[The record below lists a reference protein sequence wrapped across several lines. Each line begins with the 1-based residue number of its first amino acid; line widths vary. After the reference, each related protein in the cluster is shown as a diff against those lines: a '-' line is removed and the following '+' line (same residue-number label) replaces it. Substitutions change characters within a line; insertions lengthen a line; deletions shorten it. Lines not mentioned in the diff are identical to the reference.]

1 MDTLNELIKKI
12 NAEIE
17 GSEERIAALQA
28 QIESLSN
35 ELKKERGV
43 ADILKRALANIATLE
58 EEIKETSKEKEIK
71 ETKEEEFVE
80 EKQPIQ
86 EEKDSKLKFNTVQK
100 AKARLCQLGVAVK
113 SKIPTA
119 TDIKEKLASAAISAG
134 YVLGTTRDNI
144 ENFTSELI
152 ERFTEQREK
161 YGQKIMESKKAKE
174 AKRTVE
180 EAQYE
185 SDNILNFN
193 PRQPEATKSSKLR
206 IVSKKVIDTLKLT
219 NIDLKIEKA
228 FLEAGISVKNYVEKT
243 TDIINNKVEKI
254 RSIPSNA
261 IEKYQQWKQGRM
273 DKRAELQN
281 QINSLKG
288 IKAQVLNAQDPT
300 MAEQLQLDEQPAK
313 TM

>member
-1 MDTLNELIKKI
+1 MNIRDTLNEEIEKI
-12 NAEIE
+12 NAEKE
-17 GSEERIAALQA
+17 GSEKRIAELQA
-28 QIESLSN
+28 QIESLSK
-35 ELKKERGV
+35 ELEKKRRMT
-43 ADILKRALANIATLE
+43 DILKQALANIDALE
-58 EEIKETSKEKEIK
+58 EEIKETSKEEEI
-71 ETKEEEFVE
+71 VE

-119 TDIKEKLASAAISAG
+119 ADIKEKLASAAISAG
-134 YVLGTTRDNI
+134 YRLETTRDNI

-152 ERFTEQREK
+152 ERFTEKREK
-161 YGQKIMESKKAKE
+161 YEQKITESKKAKE
-174 AKRTVE
+174 TKRTVE

-193 PRQPEATKSSKLR
+193 PRQPEATKSSKLG

-243 TDIINNKVEKI
+243 TYIINNKVEKI

-261 IEKYQQWKQGRM
+261 IEKYQQWQQGRI
-273 DKRAELQN
+273 DKRTELQN

-288 IKAQVLNAQDPT
+288 MKARVLNAQDPI
-300 MAEQLQLDEQPAK
+300 AEQLVEQPAK

>member
-1 MDTLNELIKKI
+1 MNIRDTLNEEIEKI
-12 NAEIE
+12 NAEKE
-17 GSEERIAALQA
+17 GSEKRIAELQA
-28 QIESLSN
+28 QIENLSK
-35 ELKKERGV
+35 ELEKKRRMT
-43 ADILKRALANIATLE
+43 DILKQALANIDALE
-58 EEIKETSKEKEIK
+58 EEIKETSKEEEI
-71 ETKEEEFVE
+71 VE

-86 EEKDSKLKFNTVQK
+86 EEKNSKLKFNTVQK

-134 YVLGTTRDNI
+134 YRLETTRDNI

-161 YGQKIMESKKAKE
+161 YEQKITESKKAKE
-174 AKRTVE
+174 TKRTVE

-193 PRQPEATKSSKLR
+193 PRQPEATKSSKLG

-261 IEKYQQWKQGRM
+261 IEKYQQWQQGRI
-273 DKRAELQN
+273 DKRTELQN

-288 IKAQVLNAQDPT
+288 MKAQVLNAQDPI
-300 MAEQLQLDEQPAK
+300 AEQLVEQPAK

>member
-1 MDTLNELIKKI
+1 MNIRDTLNEEIEKI

-17 GSEERIAALQA
+17 GSEEKIAELQA
-28 QIESLSN
+28 QIESLSK
-35 ELKKERGV
+35 ELEKKRRMT
-43 ADILKRALANIATLE
+43 DILKQALANIDALE
-58 EEIKETSKEKEIK
+58 EEI
-71 ETKEEEFVE
+71 VE

-86 EEKDSKLKFNTVQK
+86 EERDSKLKFNTVQK

-113 SKIPTA
+113 SKIPTDA
-119 TDIKEKLASAAISAG
+119 DIKEKLASATINAG
-134 YVLGTTRDNI
+134 YTLETTKDGI

-152 ERFTEQREK
+152 EIFTEKREK
-161 YGQKIMESKKAKE
+161 YEQKIMESKKAKE

-180 EAQYE
+180 KSQYE

-193 PRQPEATKSSKLR
+193 PRQPEVTKSSKLG
-206 IVSKKVIDTLKLT
+206 IASKKAIDMVKLT

-243 TDIINNKVEKI
+243 TDKINNKVEKI
-254 RSIPSNA
+254 RSIPSNV
-261 IEKYQQWKQGRM
+261 IDKYQEWRQGRI
-273 DKRAELQN
+273 DKRTELQN

-288 IKAQVLNAQDPT
+288 MKAQVPNAQDPIT
-300 MAEQLQLDEQPAK
+300 VEQPAK

>member
-1 MDTLNELIKKI
+1 MNIRDTLNEEIEKI
-12 NAEIE
+12 NAEKE
-17 GSEERIAALQA
+17 ESEERIAELQA
-28 QIESLSN
+28 QIESLSK
-35 ELKKERGV
+35 ELEKKRRMT
-43 ADILKRALANIATLE
+43 DILKQALANIDALE
-58 EEIKETSKEKEIK
+58 EEIKETSKEEEI
-71 ETKEEEFVE
+71 VE

-134 YVLGTTRDNI
+134 YMLETTRDNI

-161 YGQKIMESKKAKE
+161 YEQKITESKKAKE

-193 PRQPEATKSSKLR
+193 PRQPEATKSSKLG

-219 NIDLKIEKA
+219 NIDLKIEKT

-261 IEKYQQWKQGRM
+261 IEKYQQWQQGRI
-273 DKRAELQN
+273 DKRTELQN

-288 IKAQVLNAQDPT
+288 MKARVLNAQDPI
-300 MAEQLQLDEQPAK
+300 AEQLVEQPAK

>member
-1 MDTLNELIKKI
+1 MNIRDTLKE
-12 NAEIE
+12 E
-17 GSEERIAALQA
+17 SEKRIAELQA
-28 QIESLSN
+28 QIESLSK
-35 ELKKERGV
+35 ELEKKRRMT
-43 ADILKRALANIATLE
+43 DILKQALANIDALE
-58 EEIKETSKEKEIK
+58 EEIKETSKEEEI
-71 ETKEEEFVE
+71 VE

-119 TDIKEKLASAAISAG
+119 ADIKEKLASAAISAG
-134 YVLGTTRDNI
+134 YMLETTRDNI

-152 ERFTEQREK
+152 ERFTEKREK
-161 YGQKIMESKKAKE
+161 YEQKITESKKAKE
-174 AKRTVE
+174 TKRTVE

-193 PRQPEATKSSKLR
+193 PRQPEATKSSKLGM
-206 IVSKKVIDTLKLT
+206 VSKKVIDTLKLT

-261 IEKYQQWKQGRM
+261 IEKYQQWQQERI
-273 DKRAELQN
+273 DKRTELQN

-288 IKAQVLNAQDPT
+288 MKAQVLNAQDPI
-300 MAEQLQLDEQPAK
+300 AEQLVEQPAK

>member
-1 MDTLNELIKKI
+1 MNIRDTLNEEIEKI

-17 GSEERIAALQA
+17 GSEEKIAELQA
-28 QIESLSN
+28 QIESLSK
-35 ELKKERGV
+35 ELEKKRRMT
-43 ADILKRALANIATLE
+43 DILRETLANIDALE
-58 EEIKETSKEKEIK
+58 EEI
-71 ETKEEEFVE
+71 VE

-119 TDIKEKLASAAISAG
+119 ADIKEKLASAAINAG
-134 YVLGTTRDNI
+134 YTLETAKDGI

-152 ERFTEQREK
+152 EIFTEKREK
-161 YGQKIMESKKAKE
+161 YEQKIMESKKAKE
-174 AKRTVE
+174 AKRTAE

-193 PRQPEATKSSKLR
+193 PRQPEVTKSSKLG
-206 IVSKKVIDTLKLT
+206 IASKKAIDMVKLT

-243 TDIINNKVEKI
+243 TDKINNKVEKI
-254 RSIPSNA
+254 RSIPSNV
-261 IEKYQQWKQGRM
+261 IDKYQEWRQGRI

-288 IKAQVLNAQDPT
+288 MKAQVLNAQDPIT
-300 MAEQLQLDEQPAK
+300 VEQPAK

>member
-1 MDTLNELIKKI
+1 MNIRDTLNEEIEKI
-12 NAEIE
+12 NAEKE
-17 GSEERIAALQA
+17 GSEKRIAELQA
-28 QIESLSN
+28 QIESLSK
-35 ELKKERGV
+35 ELEKKRRMT
-43 ADILKRALANIATLE
+43 DILKQALANIDALE
-58 EEIKETSKEKEIK
+58 EEIKETSKEEEI
-71 ETKEEEFVE
+71 VE

-134 YVLGTTRDNI
+134 YMLETTRDNI

-152 ERFTEQREK
+152 ERFTEKREK
-161 YGQKIMESKKAKE
+161 YEQKITESKKAKE
-174 AKRTVE
+174 TKRTVE

-193 PRQPEATKSSKLR
+193 PRQPEATKSSKLG

-261 IEKYQQWKQGRM
+261 IEKYQQWQQGRI
-273 DKRAELQN
+273 DKRTELQN

-288 IKAQVLNAQDPT
+288 MKAQVLNAQDPIT
-300 MAEQLQLDEQPAK
+300 EQLVEQPAK

>member
-1 MDTLNELIKKI
+1 MNIRDTLNEEIEKI
-12 NAEIE
+12 NAEKE
-17 GSEERIAALQA
+17 GSEKKIAELQA
-28 QIESLSN
+28 QIESLSK
-35 ELKKERGV
+35 ELEKKRRMT
-43 ADILKRALANIATLE
+43 DILKQALANIEALE
-58 EEIKETSKEKEIK
+58 EEIKETSKEEEI
-71 ETKEEEFVE
+71 VE

-86 EEKDSKLKFNTVQK
+86 EEKDSKLKFNAVQK

-119 TDIKEKLASAAISAG
+119 ADIKEKLASAAINAG
-134 YVLGTTRDNI
+134 YTLEATKDGI

-152 ERFTEQREK
+152 EIFTEKREK
-161 YGQKIMESKKAKE
+161 YEQKITESKKAKE

-185 SDNILNFN
+185 SNSILNFN
-193 PRQPEATKSSKLR
+193 PRQPEVTKSSKLG
-206 IVSKKVIDTLKLT
+206 IASKKAIDMVKLT

-243 TDIINNKVEKI
+243 TDKINNKVEKI
-254 RSIPSNA
+254 RSVPSNV
-261 IEKYQQWKQGRM
+261 IDKYQEWRQGRI
-273 DKRAELQN
+273 DKRTELQN

-288 IKAQVLNAQDPT
+288 MKAQVLNAQDPI
-300 MAEQLQLDEQPAK
+300 AEQLVEQPAK

>member
-1 MDTLNELIKKI
+1 MNIRDTLNEEIEKI
-12 NAEIE
+12 NAEKE
-17 GSEERIAALQA
+17 GSEKKIAELQA
-28 QIESLSN
+28 QIESLSK
-35 ELKKERGV
+35 ELEKKRRMT
-43 ADILKRALANIATLE
+43 DILKQALANIEALE
-58 EEIKETSKEKEIK
+58 EEIKETSKEEEI
-71 ETKEEEFVE
+71 VE

-86 EEKDSKLKFNTVQK
+86 EEKDSKLKFNAVQK

-119 TDIKEKLASAAISAG
+119 ADIKEKLASAAINAG
-134 YVLGTTRDNI
+134 YTLEATKDGI

-152 ERFTEQREK
+152 EIFTEKREK
-161 YGQKIMESKKAKE
+161 YEQKIMESKKAKE

-185 SDNILNFN
+185 SNSILNFN
-193 PRQPEATKSSKLR
+193 PRQPEVTKSSKLG
-206 IVSKKVIDTLKLT
+206 IASKKAIDMVKLT

-243 TDIINNKVEKI
+243 TDKINNKVEKI
-254 RSIPSNA
+254 RSIPSNV
-261 IEKYQQWKQGRM
+261 IDKYQEWRQGRM

-288 IKAQVLNAQDPT
+288 MKAQVLNAQDAQDPI
-300 MAEQLQLDEQPAK
+300 AEQLVEQPAK

>member
-1 MDTLNELIKKI
+1 MNIRDTLNEEIEKI
-12 NAEIE
+12 NAEKE
-17 GSEERIAALQA
+17 GSEKKIAELQA
-28 QIESLSN
+28 QIESLSK
-35 ELKKERGV
+35 ELEKKRRMT
-43 ADILKRALANIATLE
+43 DILKQALANIEALE
-58 EEIKETSKEKEIK
+58 EEIKETSKEEEI
-71 ETKEEEFVE
+71 VE
-80 EKQPIQ
+80 EKQPIE
-86 EEKDSKLKFNTVQK
+86 EEKDSKLKFNAVQK

-119 TDIKEKLASAAISAG
+119 ADIKEKLASAAINAG
-134 YVLGTTRDNI
+134 YTLEATKDGI

-152 ERFTEQREK
+152 EIFTEKREK
-161 YGQKIMESKKAKE
+161 YEQKITESKKAKE

-185 SDNILNFN
+185 SDKILNFN
-193 PRQPEATKSSKLR
+193 PRQPEVTKSSKLG
-206 IVSKKVIDTLKLT
+206 IASKKAIDMVKLT

-243 TDIINNKVEKI
+243 TDKINNKVEKI
-254 RSIPSNA
+254 RSIPSNV
-261 IEKYQQWKQGRM
+261 IDKYQEWRQGRM

-288 IKAQVLNAQDPT
+288 MKAQVLNAQDAQDPI
-300 MAEQLQLDEQPAK
+300 AEQLVEQPAK

>member
-1 MDTLNELIKKI
+1 MNIRDTLNEEIEKI
-12 NAEIE
+12 NAEKE
-17 GSEERIAALQA
+17 GTEERIAELQA
-28 QIESLSN
+28 QIESLSK
-35 ELKKERGV
+35 ELEKKRRMT
-43 ADILKRALANIATLE
+43 DILKQALANIEALE
-58 EEIKETSKEKEIK
+58 EEIKETSKEEEI
-71 ETKEEEFVE
+71 VE

-86 EEKDSKLKFNTVQK
+86 EEKNSKLKFNAVQK

-119 TDIKEKLASAAISAG
+119 ADIKEKLASAAINAG
-134 YVLGTTRDNI
+134 YTLEATKDGI

-152 ERFTEQREK
+152 EIFTEKREK
-161 YGQKIMESKKAKE
+161 YEQKITESKKAKE

-185 SDNILNFN
+185 SNSILNFN
-193 PRQPEATKSSKLR
+193 PRQPEVTKSSKLG
-206 IVSKKVIDTLKLT
+206 IASKKVIDTLKLT

-243 TDIINNKVEKI
+243 TDKINNKVEKI

-261 IEKYQQWKQGRM
+261 IEKYQQWQQGRM

-288 IKAQVLNAQDPT
+288 MKAQVLNAQDAQDPI
-300 MAEQLQLDEQPAK
+300 AEQLVEQPAK

>member
-1 MDTLNELIKKI
+1 MNIRDTLNEEIEKI
-12 NAEIE
+12 NAEKE
-17 GSEERIAALQA
+17 GSEKKIAELQA
-28 QIESLSN
+28 QIESLSK
-35 ELKKERGV
+35 ELEKKRRMT
-43 ADILKRALANIATLE
+43 DILKQALANIDALE
-58 EEIKETSKEKEIK
+58 EEIKETSKEEEI
-71 ETKEEEFVE
+71 VE

-86 EEKDSKLKFNTVQK
+86 EEKDSKLKFNAVQK

-119 TDIKEKLASAAISAG
+119 ADIKEKLASAAINAG
-134 YVLGTTRDNI
+134 YTLEATKDGI

-152 ERFTEQREK
+152 EIFTEKREK
-161 YGQKIMESKKAKE
+161 YEQKITESKKAKE

-185 SDNILNFN
+185 SDKILNFN
-193 PRQPEATKSSKLR
+193 PRQPEVTKSSKLG
-206 IVSKKVIDTLKLT
+206 IASKKAIDMVKLT

-243 TDIINNKVEKI
+243 TDKINNKVEKI

-261 IEKYQQWKQGRM
+261 IEKYQQWQQGRM

-288 IKAQVLNAQDPT
+288 MKAQVLNAQDAQDPI
-300 MAEQLQLDEQPAK
+300 AEQLVEQPAK
-313 TM
+313 TMQ

>member
-1 MDTLNELIKKI
+1 MNIRDTLNEEIEKI
-12 NAEIE
+12 NAEKE
-17 GSEERIAALQA
+17 GSEKKIAELQA
-28 QIESLSN
+28 QIESLSK
-35 ELKKERGV
+35 ELEKKRRMT
-43 ADILKRALANIATLE
+43 DILKQALANIAALE
-58 EEIKETSKEKEIK
+58 EEIKETSKEEEI
-71 ETKEEEFVE
+71 VE

-86 EEKDSKLKFNTVQK
+86 EEKNSKLKFNAVQK

-119 TDIKEKLASAAISAG
+119 ADIKEKLASAAINAG
-134 YVLGTTRDNI
+134 YTLEATKDGI

-152 ERFTEQREK
+152 EIFTEKREK
-161 YGQKIMESKKAKE
+161 YEQKITESKKAKE

-185 SDNILNFN
+185 SDKILNFN
-193 PRQPEATKSSKLR
+193 PRQPEVTKSSKLG
-206 IVSKKVIDTLKLT
+206 IASKKAIDMVKLT

-243 TDIINNKVEKI
+243 TDKINNKVEKI

-261 IEKYQQWKQGRM
+261 IEKYQQWQQGRM

-288 IKAQVLNAQDPT
+288 MKAQVLNAQDAQDPI
-300 MAEQLQLDEQPAK
+300 AEQLVEQPAK

>member
-1 MDTLNELIKKI
+1 MNIRDTLNEEIEKI
-12 NAEIE
+12 NAEKE
-17 GSEERIAALQA
+17 ESEERIVELQA
-28 QIESLSN
+28 QIESLSK
-35 ELKKERGV
+35 ELEKKRRMT
-43 ADILKRALANIATLE
+43 DILKQALANIDALE
-58 EEIKETSKEKEIK
+58 EEIKETSKEEEI
-71 ETKEEEFVE
+71 VE

-119 TDIKEKLASAAISAG
+119 ADIKEKLASAAISAG
-134 YVLGTTRDNI
+134 YMLETTRDNI

-152 ERFTEQREK
+152 ERFTEKREK
-161 YGQKIMESKKAKE
+161 YEQKITESKKAKE
-174 AKRTVE
+174 TKRTVE

-193 PRQPEATKSSKLR
+193 PRQPEATKSSKLG
-206 IVSKKVIDTLKLT
+206 IVSKKAIDMVKLT

-243 TDIINNKVEKI
+243 TDIINNEVEKI

-261 IEKYQQWKQGRM
+261 IEKYQQWQQGRI
-273 DKRAELQN
+273 DKRTELQN
-281 QINSLKG
+281 QINSLKEM
-288 IKAQVLNAQDPT
+288 KEQVSNPQAPIP
-300 MAEQLQLDEQPAK
+300 EQLVEQPAK
-313 TM
+313 AM

>member
-1 MDTLNELIKKI
+1 MNIRDTLNEEIEKI
-12 NAEIE
+12 NAEKE
-17 GSEERIAALQA
+17 GSEKKIAELQA
-28 QIESLSN
+28 QIESLSK
-35 ELKKERGV
+35 ELEKKRRMT
-43 ADILKRALANIATLE
+43 DILKQALANIAALE
-58 EEIKETSKEKEIK
+58 EEIKETSKEEEI
-71 ETKEEEFVE
+71 VE

-86 EEKDSKLKFNTVQK
+86 EEKDSKLKFNAVQK

-119 TDIKEKLASAAISAG
+119 ADIKEKLASAAINAG
-134 YVLGTTRDNI
+134 YTLEATKDGI

-152 ERFTEQREK
+152 EIFTEKREK
-161 YGQKIMESKKAKE
+161 YEQKITESKKAKE

-185 SDNILNFN
+185 SDKILNFN
-193 PRQPEATKSSKLR
+193 PRQPEVTKSSKLG
-206 IVSKKVIDTLKLT
+206 IASKKAIDMVKLT

-243 TDIINNKVEKI
+243 TDKINNKVEKI
-254 RSIPSNA
+254 RSIPSNV
-261 IEKYQQWKQGRM
+261 IDKYQEWRQGRM

-288 IKAQVLNAQDPT
+288 MKAQVLNAQDAQDPI
-300 MAEQLQLDEQPAK
+300 AEQLVEQPAK

>member
-1 MDTLNELIKKI
+1 MNIRDTLNEEIEKI
-12 NAEIE
+12 NAEKE
-17 GSEERIAALQA
+17 ESEERIAELQA
-28 QIESLSN
+28 QIESLSK
-35 ELKKERGV
+35 ELEKKRRMT
-43 ADILKRALANIATLE
+43 DILKQALANIDALE
-58 EEIKETSKEKEIK
+58 EEIKETSKEEEI
-71 ETKEEEFVE
+71 VE

-119 TDIKEKLASAAISAG
+119 ADIKEKLASAAISAG
-134 YVLGTTRDNI
+134 YRLETTRDNI

-161 YGQKIMESKKAKE
+161 YEQKITESKKAKE

-193 PRQPEATKSSKLR
+193 PRQPEATKSSKLG

-261 IEKYQQWKQGRM
+261 IEKYQQWQQGRI
-273 DKRAELQN
+273 DKRTELQN

-288 IKAQVLNAQDPT
+288 MKAQVLNAQDPIT
-300 MAEQLQLDEQPAK
+300 EQLVEQPAK

>member
-1 MDTLNELIKKI
+1 MNIRDTLNEEIEKT

-17 GSEERIAALQA
+17 GSEERIAELQV
-28 QIESLSN
+28 QIESLSK
-35 ELKKERGV
+35 ELEKKRRMT
-43 ADILKRALANIATLE
+43 DILKQALANIDALELE
-58 EEIKETSKEKEIK
+58 EEIKETSKEEEI
-71 ETKEEEFVE
+71 VE

-134 YVLGTTRDNI
+134 YMLGTTRDNI

-161 YGQKIMESKKAKE
+161 YEQKIMESKKAKE

-193 PRQPEATKSSKLR
+193 PRQPEATKSSKLG

-243 TDIINNKVEKI
+243 TDIINNEVEKI

-261 IEKYQQWKQGRM
+261 IEKYQQWQQGRI
-273 DKRAELQN
+273 DKRTELQN
-281 QINSLKG
+281 QINSLKEM
-288 IKAQVLNAQDPT
+288 KEQVSNPQAPIP
-300 MAEQLQLDEQPAK
+300 EQLVEQPAK

>member
-1 MDTLNELIKKI
+1 MNIRDTLNEEIEKI
-12 NAEIE
+12 NAEKE
-17 GSEERIAALQA
+17 GTEERIAELQA
-28 QIESLSN
+28 QIESLSK
-35 ELKKERGV
+35 ELEKKRRMT
-43 ADILKRALANIATLE
+43 DILEEALANIEALE
-58 EEIKETSKEKEIK
+58 EEIKETSKEEEI
-71 ETKEEEFVE
+71 VE

-86 EEKDSKLKFNTVQK
+86 EEKDSKLKFNAVQK

-119 TDIKEKLASAAISAG
+119 ADIKEKLASAAINAG
-134 YVLGTTRDNI
+134 YTLEATKDGI

-152 ERFTEQREK
+152 EIFTEKREK
-161 YGQKIMESKKAKE
+161 YEQKITESKKAKE

-185 SDNILNFN
+185 SNSILNFN
-193 PRQPEATKSSKLR
+193 PRQPEVTKSSKLG
-206 IVSKKVIDTLKLT
+206 IASKKAIDMVKLT

-243 TDIINNKVEKI
+243 TDKINNKVEKI
-254 RSIPSNA
+254 RSIPSNV
-261 IEKYQQWKQGRM
+261 IDKYQQWQQGRM

-288 IKAQVLNAQDPT
+288 MKAQVLNAQDAQDPI
-300 MAEQLQLDEQPAK
+300 AEQLVEQPAK

>member
-1 MDTLNELIKKI
+1 MNIRDTLNEEIEKI
-12 NAEIE
+12 NAEKE
-17 GSEERIAALQA
+17 GSEKKIAELQA
-28 QIESLSN
+28 QIESLSK
-35 ELKKERGV
+35 ELEKKRRMT
-43 ADILKRALANIATLE
+43 DILKQALANIEALE
-58 EEIKETSKEKEIK
+58 EEIKETSKEEEI
-71 ETKEEEFVE
+71 VE

-119 TDIKEKLASAAISAG
+119 ADIKEKLASAAINAG
-134 YVLGTTRDNI
+134 YTLEATKDGI

-152 ERFTEQREK
+152 EIFTEKREK
-161 YGQKIMESKKAKE
+161 YEQKITESKKAKE

-185 SDNILNFN
+185 SNSILNFN
-193 PRQPEATKSSKLR
+193 PRQPEVTKSSKLG
-206 IVSKKVIDTLKLT
+206 IASKKAIDMVKLT

-243 TDIINNKVEKI
+243 TDKINNKVEKI

-261 IEKYQQWKQGRM
+261 IEKYQQWQQGRM
-273 DKRAELQN
+273 DKRTELQN

-288 IKAQVLNAQDPT
+288 MKAQVLNTQDPI
-300 MAEQLQLDEQPAK
+300 AEQLVEQPAK

>member
-1 MDTLNELIKKI
+1 MNIRDTLNEEIEKI
-12 NAEIE
+12 NAEKE
-17 GSEERIAALQA
+17 GSEKRIAELQA
-28 QIESLSN
+28 QIESLSK
-35 ELKKERGV
+35 ELEKKRRMT
-43 ADILKRALANIATLE
+43 DILKQALANIDALE
-58 EEIKETSKEKEIK
+58 EEIKETSKEEEI
-71 ETKEEEFVE
+71 VE

-86 EEKDSKLKFNTVQK
+86 EEKNSKLKFNTVQK

-134 YVLGTTRDNI
+134 YMLETTKDNI

-152 ERFTEQREK
+152 ERFTEKREK
-161 YGQKIMESKKAKE
+161 YEQKITESKKAKE

-193 PRQPEATKSSKLR
+193 PRQPEATKSSKLG

-261 IEKYQQWKQGRM
+261 IEKYQQWQQERI
-273 DKRAELQN
+273 DKRTELQN

-288 IKAQVLNAQDPT
+288 MKAQVLNAQDPI
-300 MAEQLQLDEQPAK
+300 AEQLVEQPAK

>member
-1 MDTLNELIKKI
+1 MNIRDTLNEEIEKI
-12 NAEIE
+12 NAEKE
-17 GSEERIAALQA
+17 GSEKRIAELQA
-28 QIESLSN
+28 QIESLSK
-35 ELKKERGV
+35 ELEKKRRMT
-43 ADILKRALANIATLE
+43 DILKQALANIDALE
-58 EEIKETSKEKEIK
+58 EEIKETSKEEEI
-71 ETKEEEFVE
+71 VE

-119 TDIKEKLASAAISAG
+119 ADIKEKLASAAISAG
-134 YVLGTTRDNI
+134 YMLETTRDNI

-152 ERFTEQREK
+152 ERFTEKREK
-161 YGQKIMESKKAKE
+161 YEQKITESKKAKE
-174 AKRTVE
+174 TKRTVE

-193 PRQPEATKSSKLR
+193 PRQPEATKSSKLG

-261 IEKYQQWKQGRM
+261 IEKYQQWQQGRI
-273 DKRAELQN
+273 DKRTELQN

-288 IKAQVLNAQDPT
+288 MKAQVLNAQEPI
-300 MAEQLQLDEQPAK
+300 AEQLVEQPAK

>member
-1 MDTLNELIKKI
+1 MNIRDTLNEEIEKI

-17 GSEERIAALQA
+17 GSEEKIAELQA
-28 QIESLSN
+28 QIESLSK
-35 ELKKERGV
+35 ELEKKRRMT
-43 ADILKRALANIATLE
+43 DILRETLANIDALE
-58 EEIKETSKEKEIK
+58 EEI
-71 ETKEEEFVE
+71 VE

-86 EEKDSKLKFNTVQK
+86 EEKNSKLKFNAVQK

-119 TDIKEKLASAAISAG
+119 ADIKEKLASAAINAG
-134 YVLGTTRDNI
+134 YTLETTKDGI

-152 ERFTEQREK
+152 EIFTEKREK
-161 YGQKIMESKKAKE
+161 YEQKIMESKKAKE

-193 PRQPEATKSSKLR
+193 PRQPEVTKSSKLG
-206 IVSKKVIDTLKLT
+206 IASKKAIDMVKLT

-243 TDIINNKVEKI
+243 TDKINNKVEKI
-254 RSIPSNA
+254 RSIPSNV
-261 IEKYQQWKQGRM
+261 IDKYQEWRQGRI
-273 DKRAELQN
+273 DKRTELQN

-288 IKAQVLNAQDPT
+288 MKAQVLNAQDPIT
-300 MAEQLQLDEQPAK
+300 IEQPAK

>member
-1 MDTLNELIKKI
+1 MNIRDTLNEEIEKI
-12 NAEIE
+12 NAEKE
-17 GSEERIAALQA
+17 ESEERIAELQA
-28 QIESLSN
+28 QIESLSK
-35 ELKKERGV
+35 ELEKKRRMT
-43 ADILKRALANIATLE
+43 DILKQALANIDALE
-58 EEIKETSKEKEIK
+58 EEIKETSKEEEI
-71 ETKEEEFVE
+71 VE

-119 TDIKEKLASAAISAG
+119 TDIKEKLASAAISTG
-134 YVLGTTRDNI
+134 YRLETTRDNI

-152 ERFTEQREK
+152 ERFTEKREK
-161 YGQKIMESKKAKE
+161 YEQKITESKKAKE

-193 PRQPEATKSSKLR
+193 PRQPEATKSSKLG

-228 FLEAGISVKNYVEKT
+228 FLEAGISVKNYVEKA
-243 TDIINNKVEKI
+243 TDKINNKVEKI
-254 RSIPSNA
+254 RSIPSNV
-261 IEKYQQWKQGRM
+261 IEKYQQ
-273 DKRAELQN
+273 
-281 QINSLKG
+281 
-288 IKAQVLNAQDPT
+288 
-300 MAEQLQLDEQPAK
+300 
-313 TM
+313 

>member
-1 MDTLNELIKKI
+1 MNISDALNEEIEKI

-17 GSEERIAALQA
+17 GSEERIAELQA
-28 QIESLSN
+28 QIESLRK
-35 ELKKERGV
+35 ELEKKKRMT
-43 ADILKRALANIATLE
+43 DILKQALANIDALE
-58 EEIKETSKEKEIK
+58 EEIKETSKEEEI
-71 ETKEEEFVE
+71 VE

-86 EEKDSKLKFNTVQK
+86 EEKNSKLKFNAVQK

-119 TDIKEKLASAAISAG
+119 ADIKEKLASAAINAG
-134 YVLGTTRDNI
+134 YMLGTTKDGI

-152 ERFTEQREK
+152 ERFTEKREK
-161 YGQKIMESKKAKE
+161 YEQKIMESKKAKE

-185 SDNILNFN
+185 SNNILNFN
-193 PRQPEATKSSKLR
+193 PRQPEVTKSSKLG
-206 IVSKKVIDTLKLT
+206 IASKKAIDMIKLT

-243 TDIINNKVEKI
+243 TDKINNKVEKI
-254 RSIPSNA
+254 RSIPSNV
-261 IEKYQQWKQGRM
+261 IDKYQQWRQGRI

-288 IKAQVLNAQDPT
+288 IKAQVLNAQDPIT
-300 MAEQLQLDEQPAK
+300 VEQPAK

>member
-1 MDTLNELIKKI
+1 MNIRDTLNEEIKKT

-17 GSEERIAALQA
+17 DLKT
-28 QIESLSN
+28 QIEKFSK
-35 ELKKERGV
+35 ELEKKIRMTG
-43 ADILKRALANIATLE
+43 ILEETLANIDALELE
-58 EEIKETSKEKEIK
+58 EEIKETSKEEEI
-71 ETKEEEFVE
+71 VE

-134 YVLGTTRDNI
+134 YMLGTTRDNI

-161 YGQKIMESKKAKE
+161 YEQKIMESKKAKE

-193 PRQPEATKSSKLR
+193 PRQPEATKSSKLG

-243 TDIINNKVEKI
+243 TDIINNEVEKI

-261 IEKYQQWKQGRM
+261 IEKYQQWQQGRI

-281 QINSLKG
+281 QINSLKEM
-288 IKAQVLNAQDPT
+288 KEQVSNPQAPIP
-300 MAEQLQLDEQPAK
+300 EQLVEQPAK

>member
-1 MDTLNELIKKI
+1 MNIRDTLNEEIEKI
-12 NAEIE
+12 NAEIK
-17 GSEERIAALQA
+17 GSEEKIAELQA
-28 QIESLSN
+28 QIESLSK
-35 ELKKERGV
+35 ELEKKRRMT
-43 ADILKRALANIATLE
+43 DILRETLANIDALE
-58 EEIKETSKEKEIK
+58 EEI
-71 ETKEEEFVE
+71 VE

-86 EEKDSKLKFNTVQK
+86 EEKNSKLKFNAVQK

-119 TDIKEKLASAAISAG
+119 ADIKEKLASAAINAG
-134 YVLGTTRDNI
+134 YTLETTKDGI

-152 ERFTEQREK
+152 EIFTEKREK
-161 YGQKIMESKKAKE
+161 YEQKIMESKKAKE
-174 AKRTVE
+174 AKRTVK

-193 PRQPEATKSSKLR
+193 PRQPEVTKSSKLG
-206 IVSKKVIDTLKLT
+206 IASKKAIDMVKLT

-243 TDIINNKVEKI
+243 TDKINNKVEKI
-254 RSIPSNA
+254 RSIPSNV
-261 IEKYQQWKQGRM
+261 IDKYQEWRQGRI

-288 IKAQVLNAQDPT
+288 MKAQVLNAQDPIT
-300 MAEQLQLDEQPAK
+300 IEQPAK

>member
-1 MDTLNELIKKI
+1 MNIRDTLNEEIEKI
-12 NAEIE
+12 NAEKE
-17 GSEERIAALQA
+17 GSEKRIAELQA
-28 QIESLSN
+28 QIESLSK
-35 ELKKERGV
+35 ELEKKRRMT
-43 ADILKRALANIATLE
+43 DILKQALANIDALE
-58 EEIKETSKEKEIK
+58 EEIKETSKEEEI
-71 ETKEEEFVE
+71 VE

-134 YVLGTTRDNI
+134 YMLETTRDNI

-152 ERFTEQREK
+152 ERFTEKREK
-161 YGQKIMESKKAKE
+161 YEQKITESKKAKE
-174 AKRTVE
+174 TKRTVE

-193 PRQPEATKSSKLR
+193 PRQPEATKSSKLG

-261 IEKYQQWKQGRM
+261 IEKYQQWQQERI
-273 DKRAELQN
+273 DKRTELQN

-288 IKAQVLNAQDPT
+288 MKAQVLNAQDPIT
-300 MAEQLQLDEQPAK
+300 EQLVEQPAK

>member
-1 MDTLNELIKKI
+1 MNIRDTLNEEIEKI
-12 NAEIE
+12 NAKKEE
-17 GSEERIAALQA
+17 SEERIAELQA
-28 QIESLSN
+28 QIESLSK
-35 ELKKERGV
+35 ELEKKRRMT
-43 ADILKRALANIATLE
+43 DILKQALANIDALE
-58 EEIKETSKEKEIK
+58 EEIKETSKEEEI
-71 ETKEEEFVE
+71 VE

-134 YVLGTTRDNI
+134 YRLETTRDNI

-161 YGQKIMESKKAKE
+161 YEQKITESKKAKE

-193 PRQPEATKSSKLR
+193 PRQPEATKSSKLG

-261 IEKYQQWKQGRM
+261 IEKYQQWQQERI
-273 DKRAELQN
+273 DKRTELQN

-288 IKAQVLNAQDPT
+288 MKAQVLNAQDPIT
-300 MAEQLQLDEQPAK
+300 EQLVEQPAK

>member
-1 MDTLNELIKKI
+1 MNIRDTLNEEIEKI
-12 NAEIE
+12 NAEKE
-17 GSEERIAALQA
+17 ESEERIAELQA
-28 QIESLSN
+28 QIESLSK
-35 ELKKERGV
+35 ELEKKRRMT
-43 ADILKRALANIATLE
+43 DILKQALANIDALE
-58 EEIKETSKEKEIK
+58 EEIKETSKEEEI
-71 ETKEEEFVE
+71 VE

-134 YVLGTTRDNI
+134 YMLETTRDNI

-152 ERFTEQREK
+152 ERFTEKREK
-161 YGQKIMESKKAKE
+161 YEQKITESKKAKE

-180 EAQYE
+180 EAQYQ

-193 PRQPEATKSSKLR
+193 PRQPEATKSSKLG

-261 IEKYQQWKQGRM
+261 IEKYQQWQQGRI
-273 DKRAELQN
+273 DKRTELQN

-288 IKAQVLNAQDPT
+288 MKAQVLNAQDAQDPI
-300 MAEQLQLDEQPAK
+300 AEQLVEQPAK

>member
-1 MDTLNELIKKI
+1 MNIRDTLNEEIEKI
-12 NAEIE
+12 NAEKE
-17 GSEERIAALQA
+17 GTEERIAELQA
-28 QIESLSN
+28 QIESLSK
-35 ELKKERGV
+35 ELEKKRRMT
-43 ADILKRALANIATLE
+43 DILKQALANIEALE
-58 EEIKETSKEKEIK
+58 EEIKETSKEEEI
-71 ETKEEEFVE
+71 VE

-86 EEKDSKLKFNTVQK
+86 EEKDSKLKFNAVQK

-119 TDIKEKLASAAISAG
+119 ADIKEKLASAAINAG
-134 YVLGTTRDNI
+134 YTLEATKDGI

-152 ERFTEQREK
+152 EIFTEKREK
-161 YGQKIMESKKAKE
+161 YEQKITESKKAKE

-193 PRQPEATKSSKLR
+193 PRQPEVTKSSKLG
-206 IVSKKVIDTLKLT
+206 IASKKAIDMVKLT

-243 TDIINNKVEKI
+243 TDKINNKVEKI
-254 RSIPSNA
+254 RSIPSNV
-261 IEKYQQWKQGRM
+261 IDKYQQWQQGRM

-288 IKAQVLNAQDPT
+288 MKAQVLNAQDPIT
-300 MAEQLQLDEQPAK
+300 EQLIEQPAK

>member
-1 MDTLNELIKKI
+1 MNIRDTLNEEIEKI
-12 NAEIE
+12 NAEKE
-17 GSEERIAALQA
+17 GSEKKIAELQA
-28 QIESLSN
+28 QIESLSK
-35 ELKKERGV
+35 ELEKKRRMT
-43 ADILKRALANIATLE
+43 DILKQALANIAALE
-58 EEIKETSKEKEIK
+58 EEIKETSKEEEI
-71 ETKEEEFVE
+71 VE

-86 EEKDSKLKFNTVQK
+86 EEKDSKLKFNAVQK

-119 TDIKEKLASAAISAG
+119 ADIKEKLASAAINAG
-134 YVLGTTRDNI
+134 YTLEATKDGI

-152 ERFTEQREK
+152 EIFTEKREK
-161 YGQKIMESKKAKE
+161 YEQKITESKKAKE

-185 SDNILNFN
+185 SNSILNFN
-193 PRQPEATKSSKLR
+193 PRQPEVTKSSKLG
-206 IVSKKVIDTLKLT
+206 IASKKAIDMVKLT

-254 RSIPSNA
+254 RSIPSNV
-261 IEKYQQWKQGRM
+261 IDKYQEWRQGRM

-288 IKAQVLNAQDPT
+288 MKAQVLNAQDAQDPI
-300 MAEQLQLDEQPAK
+300 AEQLVEQPAK
-313 TM
+313 TMQ

>member
-1 MDTLNELIKKI
+1 MNIRDTLNEEIEKI
-12 NAEIE
+12 NAEKE
-17 GSEERIAALQA
+17 GSEKRIAELQA
-28 QIESLSN
+28 QIESLSK
-35 ELKKERGV
+35 ELEKKRRMT
-43 ADILKRALANIATLE
+43 DILKQTLANIDALE
-58 EEIKETSKEKEIK
+58 EEIKETSKEEEI
-71 ETKEEEFVE
+71 VE

-134 YVLGTTRDNI
+134 YMLETTRDNI

-152 ERFTEQREK
+152 ERFTEKREK
-161 YGQKIMESKKAKE
+161 YEQKIMESKKAKE

-193 PRQPEATKSSKLR
+193 PRQPEVTKSSKLG
-206 IVSKKVIDTLKLT
+206 IASKKAIDMVKLT

-243 TDIINNKVEKI
+243 TDKINNKVEKI
-254 RSIPSNA
+254 RSIPSNV
-261 IEKYQQWKQGRM
+261 IDKYQEWRQGRI

-288 IKAQVLNAQDPT
+288 MKAQVLNAQDPIT
-300 MAEQLQLDEQPAK
+300 FEQPAK

>member
-1 MDTLNELIKKI
+1 MNIRDTLNEEIEKI
-12 NAEIE
+12 NAEKE
-17 GSEERIAALQA
+17 GSEKKIAELQA
-28 QIESLSN
+28 QIESLSK
-35 ELKKERGV
+35 ELEKKRRMT
-43 ADILKRALANIATLE
+43 DILKQALANIEALE
-58 EEIKETSKEKEIK
+58 EEIKETSKEEEI
-71 ETKEEEFVE
+71 VE

-86 EEKDSKLKFNTVQK
+86 EEKDSKLKFNAVQK

-119 TDIKEKLASAAISAG
+119 ADIKEKLASAAINAG
-134 YVLGTTRDNI
+134 YTLEATKDGI

-152 ERFTEQREK
+152 EIFTEKREK
-161 YGQKIMESKKAKE
+161 YEQKITESKKAKE

-185 SDNILNFN
+185 SDKILNFN
-193 PRQPEATKSSKLR
+193 PRQPEVTKSSKLG
-206 IVSKKVIDTLKLT
+206 IASKKAIDMVKLT

-243 TDIINNKVEKI
+243 TDKINNKVEKI
-254 RSIPSNA
+254 RSIPSNV
-261 IEKYQQWKQGRM
+261 IDKYQQWQQGRI
-273 DKRAELQN
+273 DKRTELQN

-288 IKAQVLNAQDPT
+288 MKAQVLNAQDAQDPI
-300 MAEQLQLDEQPAK
+300 AEQLVEQPAK

>member
-1 MDTLNELIKKI
+1 MNIRDTLNEEIEKI
-12 NAEIE
+12 NAEKE
-17 GSEERIAALQA
+17 GSEKKIAELQA
-28 QIESLSN
+28 QIESLSK
-35 ELKKERGV
+35 ELEKKRRMT
-43 ADILKRALANIATLE
+43 DILKQALANIDALE
-58 EEIKETSKEKEIK
+58 EEIKETSKEEEI
-71 ETKEEEFVE
+71 VE

-86 EEKDSKLKFNTVQK
+86 EEKNSKLKFNAVQK

-119 TDIKEKLASAAISAG
+119 ADIKEKLASAAINAG
-134 YVLGTTRDNI
+134 YTLEATKDGI

-152 ERFTEQREK
+152 EIFTEKREK
-161 YGQKIMESKKAKE
+161 YEQKITESKKAKE

-185 SDNILNFN
+185 SDKILNFN
-193 PRQPEATKSSKLR
+193 PRQPEVTKSSKLG
-206 IVSKKVIDTLKLT
+206 IASKKAIDMVKLT

-243 TDIINNKVEKI
+243 TDKINNKVEKI
-254 RSIPSNA
+254 RSIPSNV
-261 IEKYQQWKQGRM
+261 IDKYQEWRQGRM
-273 DKRAELQN
+273 DKRTELQN

-288 IKAQVLNAQDPT
+288 MKAQVLNAQDAQDPI
-300 MAEQLQLDEQPAK
+300 AEQLVEQPAK

>member
-1 MDTLNELIKKI
+1 MNIRDTLNEEIEKI
-12 NAEIE
+12 NAEKE
-17 GSEERIAALQA
+17 ESEERIAELQA
-28 QIESLSN
+28 QIESLSK
-35 ELKKERGV
+35 ELEKKRRMT
-43 ADILKRALANIATLE
+43 DILKQALANIDALE
-58 EEIKETSKEKEIK
+58 EEIKETSKEEEI
-71 ETKEEEFVE
+71 VE

-119 TDIKEKLASAAISAG
+119 ADIKEKLASAAISAG
-134 YVLGTTRDNI
+134 YMLETTRDNI

-152 ERFTEQREK
+152 ERFTEKREK
-161 YGQKIMESKKAKE
+161 YEQKITESKKTKE

-193 PRQPEATKSSKLR
+193 PRQPEATKSSKLG

-261 IEKYQQWKQGRM
+261 IEKYQQWQQGRI
-273 DKRAELQN
+273 DKRTELQN

-288 IKAQVLNAQDPT
+288 MKAQVLNAQDPI
-300 MAEQLQLDEQPAK
+300 AEQLVEQPAK

>member
-1 MDTLNELIKKI
+1 MNIRDTLNEEIEKI
-12 NAEIE
+12 NAEKE
-17 GSEERIAALQA
+17 GTEERIAELQA
-28 QIESLSN
+28 QIESLSK
-35 ELKKERGV
+35 ELEKKRRMT
-43 ADILKRALANIATLE
+43 DILKQALANIEALE
-58 EEIKETSKEKEIK
+58 EEIKETSKEEEI
-71 ETKEEEFVE
+71 VE

-86 EEKDSKLKFNTVQK
+86 EEKNSKLKFNAVQK

-119 TDIKEKLASAAISAG
+119 ADIKEKLASAAINAG
-134 YVLGTTRDNI
+134 YTLEATKDGI

-152 ERFTEQREK
+152 EIFTEKREK
-161 YGQKIMESKKAKE
+161 YEQKITESKKAKE

-185 SDNILNFN
+185 SDKILNFN
-193 PRQPEATKSSKLR
+193 PRQPEVTKSSKLG
-206 IVSKKVIDTLKLT
+206 IVSKKAIDMVKLT

-254 RSIPSNA
+254 RSIPSNV
-261 IEKYQQWKQGRM
+261 IDKYQEWRQGRM

-288 IKAQVLNAQDPT
+288 MKAQVLNAQDAQDPI
-300 MAEQLQLDEQPAK
+300 AEQLVEQPAK

>member
-1 MDTLNELIKKI
+1 MNIRDTLNEEIEKI
-12 NAEIE
+12 NAEKE
-17 GSEERIAALQA
+17 GSEKKIAELQA
-28 QIESLSN
+28 QIESLSK
-35 ELKKERGV
+35 ELEKKRRMT
-43 ADILKRALANIATLE
+43 DILKQALANIAALE
-58 EEIKETSKEKEIK
+58 EEIKETSKEEEI
-71 ETKEEEFVE
+71 VE

-86 EEKDSKLKFNTVQK
+86 EEKDSKLKFNAVQK

-119 TDIKEKLASAAISAG
+119 ADIKEKLASAAINAG
-134 YVLGTTRDNI
+134 YTLEATKDGI

-152 ERFTEQREK
+152 EIFTEKREK
-161 YGQKIMESKKAKE
+161 YEQKIMESKKAKE

-180 EAQYE
+180 KAQYE
-185 SDNILNFN
+185 SNSILNFN
-193 PRQPEATKSSKLR
+193 PRQPEVTKSSKLG
-206 IVSKKVIDTLKLT
+206 IASKKAIDMVKLT

-243 TDIINNKVEKI
+243 TDKINNKVEKI
-254 RSIPSNA
+254 RSIPSNV
-261 IEKYQQWKQGRM
+261 IDKYQEWRQGRM

-288 IKAQVLNAQDPT
+288 MKAQVLNAQDVQDPI
-300 MAEQLQLDEQPAK
+300 AEQLVEQPAK